1 MPEINMPEIKIPE
14 INIPE
19 IKIPEI
25 NIPEM
30 SEIKLLLEKI
40 IEVLKMR
47 IINVFHV
54 LVVAPMLAYIG
65 YLAVNNKPISFGN
78 GLIYLAIGIGAFHLS
93 KIVDSFMNYTPE
105 PVPSTE
111 SPVTAT
117 LAPSTESPVT
127 TTLAPST
134 EAQVTVAP
142 VTTTLAPSTESLV
155 TEVPVTTENYW

>member
-1 MPEINMPEIKIPE
+1 
-14 INIPE
+14 
-19 IKIPEI
+19 
-25 NIPEM
+25 M

-134 EAQVTVAP
+134 ESPVTTTLAPSTEAQVTVAP